1 MALVAVL
8 RSQLSGFDREKG
20 ERKREK
26 LFSCSFCL
34 SPFTFF
40 FFLHTAEEWLMKS
53 LGLEDKVVLV
63 TGGNRGIGAAIV
75 SLLQELGTQ
84 VAYTYRNSC
93 EGEHGALAIQG
104 DVTDKAAMEA
114 VAQQVEQKLGSI
126 YGIVANAGITRDNF
140 FPKLAIE
147 DWDAVIDTNLKG
159 VYNTLM
165 PVIPKMYDRGEGSVV
180 CISSISGERGNLGQ
194 TNYAASK
201 AAVIGLTKSL
211 AREAARYGVRVNAV
225 SPGFI
230 ETDMVKSVPDKV
242 KERIVSEIPLGRFGK
257 PEEVAWAVAFLLS
270 PASSYVTGEVLRV
283 NGAHYT

>member
-1 MALVAVL
+1 MV
-8 RSQLSGFDREKG
+8 
-20 ERKREK
+20 
-26 LFSCSFCL
+26 
-34 SPFTFF
+34 
-40 FFLHTAEEWLMKS
+40 S

-75 SLLQELGTQ
+75 SLLEELGAR
-84 VAYTYRNSC
+84 VAYTQRSATN
-93 EGEHGALAIQG
+93 GQHGAIAIQA

-114 VAQQVEQKLGSI
+114 VAEQVEQKLGSI
-126 YGIVANAGITRDNF
+126 YGIVANAGITQDNF
-140 FPKLAIE
+140 FPKLTTE

-165 PVIPKMYDRGEGSVV
+165 PVIPKMYERKEGSVV
-180 CISSISGERGNLGQ
+180 CISSISGERGNIGQ
-194 TNYAASK
+194 TNYAATK

-211 AREAARYGVRVNAV
+211 ALEAARYGVRVNAV

-242 KERIVSEIPLGRFGK
+242 KERIVSEIPLRRFGK

-270 PASSYVTGEVLRV
+270 PRASSYVTGEVVRV
-283 NGAHYT
+283 NGAHHT

>member
-1 MALVAVL
+1 M
-8 RSQLSGFDREKG
+8 Q
-20 ERKREK
+20 
-26 LFSCSFCL
+26 
-34 SPFTFF
+34 
-40 FFLHTAEEWLMKS
+40 
-53 LGLEDKVVLV
+53 
-63 TGGNRGIGAAIV
+63 
-75 SLLQELGTQ
+75 
-84 VAYTYRNSC
+84 
-93 EGEHGALAIQG
+93 
-104 DVTDKAAMEA
+104 A

-165 PVIPKMYDRGEGSVV
+165 PVIPKMYERREGSVV

-230 ETDMVKSVPDKV
+230 ETDM
-242 KERIVSEIPLGRFGK
+242 GRFGK

-283 NGAHYT
+283 NGAHHT